1 MDADFS
7 HNPKDLLRMKVFLT
21 ENGMDVVIGSR
32 YKTGVNVIN
41 WPIQRVLLSYF
52 GSLYARI
59 VTRVPIMDLTSG
71 FVGYKISVIR
81 NILKK
86 GIEFNGYAFQIEMKF
101 KAHLLGYNLYEIP
114 IIFTDRVK
122 GNSKMNKSII
132 PEAIF
137 GILKMKLKH
146 IFKI

>member
-1 MDADFS
+1 MKKLEDLILTYKDF
-7 HNPKDLLRMKVFLT
+7 P
-21 ENGMDVVIGSR
+21 
-32 YKTGVNVIN
+32 
-41 WPIQRVLLSYF
+41 
-52 GSLYARI
+52 
-59 VTRVPIMDLTSG
+59 
-71 FVGYKISVIR
+71 
-81 NILKK
+81 KK

-137 GILKMKLKH
+137 GILKMKFKS
-146 IFKI
+146 IFLRYK